1 MKFSLHSKFDP
12 SGDQPNAIK
21 MLTNG
26 IKANLA
32 HQTLLGATATGKTFT
47 MANIIN
53 NVQLPTLVL
62 AHNKTLAAQ
71 LFSEFS
77 DFFPENAVR
86 YFISYYDYY
95 QPEAYVPQRDLYI
108 EKEVEINKDIE
119 RYRAASTQAL
129 LTRKDVIIVA
139 SVSSIYG
146 LGNPDDF
153 MELTREFVVNEKYKR
168 DNILHQLTDLLYER
182 SEYDFVP
189 GNYRVRGDIIDIYTS
204 GIDNA
209 IRLNFFGDVLESII
223 VINPITAE
231 TIDKPDSVLVFPA
244 KQYVTPAE
252 KLQKSIPLI
261 LDELK
266 KQIAF
271 FKNAGKELEAKR
283 LEQRVNYDIEM
294 LQEVGFVSGVENY
307 SRIIEGRSPGSSPS
321 TLFSYFPDDW
331 LLFVDESHIT
341 LPQVRGMFAGDQAR
355 KQNLVDYGFRLPSA
369 MDNRPLKFEE
379 FNEKLS
385 KCIYFSATPNEYE
398 LNLSIESRKK
408 YTGDL
413 LPDEYSGVVEQI
425 IRPTGLVDPI
435 IDIRKSENQ
444 IADLILEIKKVII
457 KGQRVMVTTLT
468 KRMAE
473 ELTTYLKEKEIKVTY
488 VHSDVESIE
497 RVEILR
503 DLRLGVYDVIIG
515 INLLREGLDIPEVS
529 LVAILDADKEGFL
542 RSKTS
547 LIQTIGRAARHID
560 GKVIMYADKMTDSM
574 KFAIDETN
582 RRREIQLK
590 YNKDNNITPVT
601 ISKEIKMNA
610 SLTREDQV
618 EERNV
623 EYEYI
628 LKHSESFGAMSAK
641 EKRAYKKDLELQM
654 QIFADEME
662 FEKAA
667 NIRDILKK
675 LV

>member
-1 MKFSLHSKFDP
+1 
-12 SGDQPNAIK
+12 
-21 MLTNG
+21 
-26 IKANLA
+26 
-32 HQTLLGATATGKTFT
+32 
-47 MANIIN
+47 
-53 NVQLPTLVL
+53 
-62 AHNKTLAAQ
+62 
-71 LFSEFS
+71 
-77 DFFPENAVR
+77 
-86 YFISYYDYY
+86 
-95 QPEAYVPQRDLYI
+95 
-108 EKEVEINKDIE
+108 
-119 RYRAASTQAL
+119 
-129 LTRKDVIIVA
+129 
-139 SVSSIYG
+139 
-146 LGNPDDF
+146 
-153 MELTREFVVNEKYKR
+153 
-168 DNILHQLTDLLYER
+168 
-182 SEYDFVP
+182 
-189 GNYRVRGDIIDIYTS
+189 
-204 GIDNA
+204 
-209 IRLNFFGDVLESII
+209 
-223 VINPITAE
+223 
-231 TIDKPDSVLVFPA
+231 
-244 KQYVTPAE
+244 
-252 KLQKSIPLI
+252 
-261 LDELK
+261 
-266 KQIAF
+266 
-271 FKNAGKELEAKR
+271 
-283 LEQRVNYDIEM
+283 

-408 YTGDL
+408 YSGDL